1 MVLTLYKYSGDVN
14 TAWKSLGTAVATIQD
29 ANGVNDTTYGGFNPM
44 SPSWALDTM
53 YDCNYCTYTT
63 DTGYTWAAFIETV
76 RGTNGL
82 YVYQGSVDS
91 LETARRAG
99 CLNTNVRLNRS
110 TRTAAKAYQIADP
123 TVALDGIATHLYYSD
138 TITLGS
144 TCIIMVVNDPRR
156 IIGVTAWRMTPTQYA
171 SWVSEFSALQT
182 ADMEAVAML
191 IQSIS
196 VCVHHG
202 NAGDAAT
209 AISLMS
215 PAPFL
220 NGTHVLTFTTQA
232 NPIHDLNYSKGHRL
246 TVNISPSLSEYWQT
260 RAAWKINVPFVG
272 QLVVTP
278 ADYGYTSISS
288 LGARVYY
295 DPYSGAYTTYPEIN
309 HDTIY
314 AEPTTI
320 QNAFQV
326 CLTYDTEL
334 NQVKSTG
341 ISMLLGQFSQ
351 GAAGVLSVAQKPA
364 NAVTVPV
371 NIVKSAIDN
380 VNAYN
385 QLQERQVT
393 GFSGTGGVGG
403 SSYVNAPTEL
413 LKVFA
418 EADVNVP
425 IDIATQRQYRGYPD
439 PTWTNLSTWQ
449 SGYAE
454 VADGH
459 LPMNGLP
466 QSIVSAAEAALRE
479 GVHLHA

>member
-14 TAWKSLGTAVATIQD
+14 TAWKSLGTAVATVQD
-29 ANGVNDTTYGGFNPM
+29 ATGVNDTTYGGFNPM

-63 DTGYTWAAFIETV
+63 DTGYTWAAFIETI

-110 TRTAAKAYQIADP
+110 TRAAAKAYQIADP
-123 TVALDGIATHLYYSD
+123 IVALDGIATHLYYSE
-138 TITLGS
+138 TASLNTTG
-144 TCIIMVVNDPRR
+144 IIMVVNDPRK
-156 IIGVTAWRMTPTQYA
+156 ITGVTAWNMTTAQYA
-171 SWVSEFSALQT
+171 AWASEFSALQT
-182 ADMEAVAML
+182 ADQEAVAML

-202 NAGDAAT
+202 NAGDTAT
-209 AISLMS
+209 AINLMS

-220 NGTHVLTFTTQA
+220 NGTHVLTFTTTA
-232 NPIHDLNYSKGHRL
+232 KPIHGLTYSMAHYL
-246 TVNISPSLSEYWQT
+246 SVAISPSLSEYWQT

-278 ADYGYTSISS
+278 ANYGYTSISRM
-288 LGARVYY
+288 GARVFY
-295 DPYSGAYTTYPEIN
+295 DPYGGTYTAYPVIN
-309 HDTIY
+309 GDTIY
-314 AEPTTI
+314 AAPVSI
-320 QNAFQV
+320 QNAFRV
-326 CLTYDTEL
+326 CLTFDTAL

-351 GAAGVLSVAQKPA
+351 GVAGIFSVAQNPA
-364 NAVTVPV
+364 NAVTAPV
-371 NIVKSAIDN
+371 NIVKNAIDN
-380 VNAYN
+380 VNSYN
-385 QLQERQVT
+385 QLIERQVT

-413 LKVFA
+413 HKIFA